1 MKQANRRNFLKASAA
16 LSGVVLASL
25 SLPRALIAKQAFSA
39 DTAVLTKFR
48 ASFGATPIEMTK
60 LGGNL
65 TLLSGPGGNVVV
77 SDGKDGKLLIDTFV
91 QPAWPK
97 LKETLDSISAN
108 PVTQVIDTHWHFD
121 FMWTTTHRFEP
132 LALACWRTKMFPVA

>member
-1 MKQANRRNFLKASAA
+1 MKQTNRRNFLKTSAA

-25 SLPRALIAKQAFSA
+25 SLPRALVAKQT
-39 DTAVLTKFR
+39 DTGVLTKFR
-48 ASFGATPIEMTK
+48 ESFGATPIVMTK

-77 SDGKDGKLLIDTFV
+77 SDGKDGKLMIDTFV

-97 LKETLDSISAN
+97 LKEALDSISAN
-108 PVTQVIDTHWHFD
+108 PITQVIDTHWHFD
-121 FMWTTTHRFEP
+121 HVDNNASLRALGARV
-132 LALACWRTKMFPVA
+132 LAHKNVPR